1 MYLPAT
7 ETEKLPLNELPAH
20 LLYSLVQYDVHVSG
34 TDFDGVFVV
43 ISNEVARF
51 SGEGIAVPVQSDDDI
66 HLSFKDATRDH
77 HVLFT

>member
-7 ETEKLPLNELPAH
+7 EPEKLPLNELPGH
-20 LLYSLVQYDVHVSG
+20 LLYFLVQNDVHVLG
-34 TDFDGVFVV
+34 TDSDGVFVV

-51 SGEGIAVPVQSDDDI
+51 SGEGITVLVQSDDDI
-66 HLSFKDATRDH
+66 HLSFKAAPRDH